1 MSIASNIQEINKT
14 IPSESKLIA
23 VSKFQ
28 STERILQAYQA
39 GLRRFGENRAQ
50 EMCSKHEALPADIEW
65 HFIGHLQRN
74 KIKYIIPF
82 TSLIQSVDSP
92 ALLTEINKAA
102 AKIGRVV
109 PCLLQIYIAREE
121 SKFGFTPEE
130 LRLFFRE
137 GSWKNLSNVR
147 LQGLMGMATFT
158 GNTEQV
164 RQEFRLLKQLFDEI
178 RSTYFSENES
188 FRELSMGM
196 TGDYK
201 IAIQEGS
208 TMLRIGTALFGS
220 RKTEQ

>member
-1 MSIASNIQEINKT
+1 
-14 IPSESKLIA
+14 
-23 VSKFQ
+23 
-28 STERILQAYQA
+28 
-39 GLRRFGENRAQ
+39 
-50 EMCSKHEALPADIEW
+50 
-65 HFIGHLQRN
+65 
-74 KIKYIIPF
+74 
-82 TSLIQSVDSP
+82 
-92 ALLTEINKAA
+92 
-102 AKIGRVV
+102 
-109 PCLLQIYIAREE
+109 AREE

-158 GNTEQV
+158 ENTEQV
-164 RQEFRLLKQLFDEI
+164 RQEFRLLKLLFDEI